1 MTDQELIFYK
11 SRVRNVSDSTI
22 FHGLVFFFSRFF
34 FFLNSL
40 AAPSG
45 MSGILNPQPGI
56 EPEPLAVETWSPN
69 CWTTREVHVLCF
81 TYQEL

>member
-1 MTDQELIFYK
+1 MYFIYK
-11 SRVRNVSDSTI
+11 QYY
-22 FHGLVFFFSRFF
+22 FSWVGFF
-34 FFLNSL
+34 FFHALFFFFFFYSL

-45 MSGILNPQPGI
+45 MNGILNPQPGI